1 MGLFNNNI
9 WKNKQ
14 VPKFQIPKFQIP
26 NFQTTNQI
34 MPYSGRRGH
43 QFLMAPQIPPQRKA
57 NPLTGDF
64 NSSSRQSSD
73 FSEHPPMFTCFFVAL
88 ADILNAVCQ
97 VPKKKPASFKK
108 IFRWFISHHRPDSVW
123 KKDAKV
129 PHKRKLPS
137 TFSIDKALA

>member
-1 MGLFNNNI
+1 MD
-9 WKNKQ
+9 
-14 VPKFQIPKFQIP
+14 
-26 NFQTTNQI
+26 
-34 MPYSGRRGH
+34 
-43 QFLMAPQIPPQRKA
+43 MALDPPRVSA
-57 NPLTGDF
+57 NVQLILLRSIEF
-64 NSSSRQSSD
+64 
-73 FSEHPPMFTCFFVAL
+73 
-88 ADILNAVCQ
+88 LNAVCQ